1 MKINPNTDYS
11 ALFSSL
17 NTKDSNTAFLSD
29 YASIKNGSYG
39 KLMKAY
45 YNQKKADVSD
55 AKATL
60 KTDNKAK
67 TNKTS
72 TKNKEKTEK
81 VKEVDKKTSALSNA
95 KTSAENFKSSL
106 SNFEKAV
113 AKGDDKEIA
122 SKAKAFADSY
132 NKLATAVNEAGN
144 TKVTKA
150 AQNLLDYMG
159 SNLNTLSKAGFSF
172 DETGKLSVSEK
183 AVSENKSSVET
194 LFGKQSSFASN
205 LESKAATV
213 ESRANSALNTEKSY
227 TKKADY
233 NNTDYIGKLYDGF
246 M

>member
-45 YNQKKADVSD
+45 YKSKGAEATDA
-55 AKATL
+55 AKATKTTKTTKNTKTSKNTE
-60 KTDNKAK
+60 KTDAAK
-67 TNKTS
+67 
-72 TKNKEKTEK
+72 K
-81 VKEVDKKTSALSNA
+81 VDAKTSALTGAKNA
-95 KTSAENFKSSL
+95 AEIFKSSL

-113 AKGDDKEIA
+113 AGGDEKEIA
-122 SKAKAFADSY
+122 KKAKTFVDSY
-132 NKLATAVNEAGN
+132 NKLSTAVNEAGN

-159 SNLNTLSKAGFSF
+159 NNLTTLSKAGFSF
-172 DETGKLSVSEK
+172 DEKGKLSVSEK
-183 AVSENKSSVET
+183 TVSENNSSLNT

-205 LESKAATV
+205 LESKASSV
-213 ESRANSALNTEKSY
+213 ESKANSALNSERGY

-233 NNTDYIGKLYDGF
+233 NNADYLGKLYEGY